1 MVPLPVHEPPI
12 AQQRAV
18 VLFQLE
24 PSRSTV
30 AHDAF
35 KCDGAV
41 TGTHHETASEPH
53 EAAISGQASK
63 PSAVPIARAD
73 RCNSGS

>member
-1 MVPLPVHEPPI
+1 MVPVPVHEPPI

-18 VLFQLE
+18 VLFQLV
-24 PSRSTV
+24 PSRSTL
-30 AHDAF
+30 ANDAF
-35 KCDGAV
+35 TSHGAV

>member
-1 MVPLPVHEPPI
+1 MVPVPVHEPPI

-18 VLFQLE
+18 VLFQLV

-30 AHDAF
+30 VRDAF
-35 KCDGAV
+35 TSHGAV
-41 TGTHHETASEPH
+41 TGNHHETASEPD